1 MRVQEAWRGLQRL
14 TKSAKGV
21 AASSHQNAR
30 LRIQTRKKGI
40 SSDETLAATT
50 PHAIP
55 PAPMH
60 HWAASSL
67 PTTTPAIP
75 SLLLAAAVLVGGL
88 LVLAAQ
94 EVRPGVA
101 ESSPAP
107 VAMASD
113 VECFP
118 RQAWAAESSKRLVP
132 WPGPAP
138 PQSHPTTPAQG

>member
-1 MRVQEAWRGLQRL
+1 M
-14 TKSAKGV
+14 
-21 AASSHQNAR
+21 N
-30 LRIQTRKKGI
+30 
-40 SSDETLAATT
+40 
-50 PHAIP
+50 
-55 PAPMH
+55 

-75 SLLLAAAVLVGGL
+75 SLLLAAAVLVGDL

-113 VECFP
+113 VECLP
-118 RQAWAAESSKRLVP
+118 RQAWAAESSMRLVP
-132 WPGPAP
+132 WAVPAAP
-138 PQSHPTTPAQG
+138 RARPTTPAELARKTVAVLQPALRRQAEEALGRTKVEPPP